1 VLQICSQLLS
11 EYMSLHNHGERVR
24 NLLHIQRLEIDMWER
39 LALER
44 SAGAGE
50 VELLFAIA

>member
-1 VLQICSQLLS
+1 
-11 EYMSLHNHGERVR
+11 MSLHNHGERVR